1 MSNSYFQFKEFTIHQ
16 EACGMKVGTDGVLLG
31 AWAKGG
37 QNMLDIGTGTGLVAL
52 MLAQRYRL
60 SRVVGIEIDEA
71 SFLQAQRNVAD
82 SPFASRVI
90 VVHKALQQFSSDET
104 FDSIVSNPPF
114 FVDALRASGAS
125 RCVARHADM
134 LSYADLFAGVTR
146 LLSAEGSFSAI
157 IPADCATAFV
167 AEAYHHSLV
176 PTRRCGIKTSEY
188 KPVKRYLLQF
198 GRKPVYPLKEETAV
212 MMMGNQQSPWYAAL
226 THDFYMR

>member
-16 EACGMKVGTDGVLLG
+16 ETCGMKVGTDGVLLG

-90 VVHKALQQFSSDET
+90 VVHKALQQFSSDEM

-114 FVDALRASGAS
+114 FVNALRASGTS
-125 RCVARHADM
+125 RCVARHTDM

-167 AEAYHHSLV
+167 AEAYIPMSLYHTVAWV
-176 PTRRCGIKTSEY
+176 PNHDD
-188 KPVKRYLLQF
+188 KPLPQKQ
-198 GRKPVYPLKEETAV
+198 
-212 MMMGNQQSPWYAAL
+212 
-226 THDFYMR
+226 